1 MPTEKQPLVL
11 VQFEEHPFSR
21 SRNRSSS
28 DHVILLTAGFT
39 MADYCQA
46 LFKKMLSIG
55 LSDLPD
61 FLEYQCKIVKEPEKW
76 LNTLEKLIKDNS
88 ELFDEKGF
96 HFRLSKLINQFGFKR
111 QDIRA
116 LLINKRSDDMHSMV
130 SAFSEGKE
138 YNFIKVKEFC
148 KTLDTFEEKITYLHD
163 QIFDYNQ
170 DQNKYVI
177 PNQDAFDALCQSQI
191 QRLTTIEE
199 VRHKA
204 ALRRNLE
211 NGNTQ
216 PVIKMKI
223 NGKVNYF
230 IDIFYRLMREVIVD
244 GKPYLLATDKQVAE
258 YFSNH
263 YLDRNGKDI
272 SVKYILTILE
282 KNRPEKRPK
291 RDKGFNLDEI

>member
-28 DHVILLTAGFT
+28 NHVILLTVGFT

-46 LFKKMLSIG
+46 VFNKILSIG
-55 LSDLPD
+55 LSDLPS
-61 FLEYQCKIVKEPEKW
+61 FLEYQCKQVKDPEKW
-76 LNTLEKLIKDNS
+76 LNTLEKLVKDNACS
-88 ELFDEKGF
+88 FNNEDL
-96 HFRLSKLINQFGFKR
+96 HHRRSKLISEFGFQRK
-111 QDIRA
+111 DIKNI
-116 LLINKRSDDMHSMV
+116 LVKKRSEDLKAAV
-130 SAFSEGKE
+130 SGFSVGKE
-138 YNFIKVKEFC
+138 YNFPEVHVYSDSLK
-148 KTLDTFEEKITYLHD
+148 TFEERITYLHG
-163 QIFDYNQ
+163 QIYDYQQ
-170 DQNKYVI
+170 DQNKFINPV
-177 PNQDAFDALCQSQI
+177 PKPFDALCLSEI
-191 QRLTTIEE
+191 ERLSKIEE
-199 VRHKA
+199 IRHKE
-204 ALRRNLE
+204 ALKRNLE
-211 NGNTQ
+211 NGHAQ

-291 RDKGFNLDEI
+291 RDKGFNLGEI

>member
-1 MPTEKQPLVL
+1 
-11 VQFEEHPFSR
+11 
-21 SRNRSSS
+21 
-28 DHVILLTAGFT
+28 
-39 MADYCQA
+39 
-46 LFKKMLSIG
+46 
-55 LSDLPD
+55 
-61 FLEYQCKIVKEPEKW
+61 
-76 LNTLEKLIKDNS
+76 
-88 ELFDEKGF
+88 
-96 HFRLSKLINQFGFKR
+96 
-111 QDIRA
+111 
-116 LLINKRSDDMHSMV
+116 
-130 SAFSEGKE
+130 
-138 YNFIKVKEFC
+138 VKEFC

>member
-1 MPTEKQPLVL
+1 MPTEKQPIEL

-46 LFKKMLSIG
+46 LFDKMLSIG
-55 LSDLPD
+55 LSDLTA
-61 FLEYQCKIVKEPEKW
+61 FLDYQCKLVKEPEKW

-88 ELFDEKGF
+88 KLFTEDLY
-96 HFRLSKLINQFGFKR
+96 FRLSKLINQFGFKR

-116 LLINKRSDDMHSMV
+116 LLIKKRTEDIKTTVSGFSD
-130 SAFSEGKE
+130 GKE
-138 YNFIKVKEFC
+138 YNFPEVHAFSDSLK
-148 KTLDTFEEKITYLHD
+148 TFEERITYLHG
-163 QIFDYNQ
+163 QIYDYNQ
-170 DQNKYVI
+170 DQNKYI
-177 PNQDAFDALCQSQI
+177 NPKQDPFDKLCQSEI
-191 QRLTTIEE
+191 DRLSKIEE
-199 VRHKA
+199 IRHKE
-204 ALRRNLE
+204 ALKRNLE
-211 NGNTQ
+211 NGNAQ
-216 PVIKMKI
+216 LVIKMKI
-223 NGKVNYF
+223 NGKLNYF

-258 YFSNH
+258 HISNN

-272 SVKYILTILE
+272 SVKYVLTILE

-291 RDKGFNLDEI
+291 RDKGFNLGEI